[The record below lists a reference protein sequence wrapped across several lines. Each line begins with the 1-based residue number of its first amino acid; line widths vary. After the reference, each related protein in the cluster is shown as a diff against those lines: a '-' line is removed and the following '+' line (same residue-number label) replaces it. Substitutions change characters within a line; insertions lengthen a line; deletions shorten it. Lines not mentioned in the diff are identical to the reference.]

1 MPCLT
6 HGGLPCA
13 VRTFLSNIIG
23 TIARVCS
30 VAKLQRIF
38 LVKGYCISVHGIRNN
53 ALNFAAVTLEIYCLL
68 NGFIINKCN
77 DQMKWITR
85 EHPKIDR
92 IACPWLIK
100 RFIDKDAEIIYVPAD
115 DVITRSKELN
125 AIPFDIAGVEYTHY
139 GEECTFDYFIK
150 KHDLHDEA
158 LKAIALIVRGAD
170 TDKHEL
176 AKQASGLWA
185 ISAGLAY
192 NFKNDAAL
200 LEKGMVIYDA
210 LYSWAK
216 YLKDQKHMQ
225 QPFEQELANAIS
237 GLIKNRSGYKKTPA
251 WVKELKYI
259 LQDHVDTNL
268 SLKEIS
274 RSLDIHP
281 AYLSRE
287 FSKYFDNL
295 SFGDYIRKLRIE
307 KAIELL
313 SSSTCT
319 LTEIAYLTGFS
330 DQSHFTRIFKLHT
343 GKNPSAYKKEL
354 KKGKPHPNG

>member
-1 MPCLT
+1 
-6 HGGLPCA
+6 
-13 VRTFLSNIIG
+13 
-23 TIARVCS
+23 
-30 VAKLQRIF
+30 
-38 LVKGYCISVHGIRNN
+38 
-53 ALNFAAVTLEIYCLL
+53 
-68 NGFIINKCN
+68 
-77 DQMKWITR
+77 MKWITR

-100 RFIDKDAEIIYVPAD
+100 RFIDQDAEIIYVPFD
-115 DVITRSKELN
+115 DVIPKSKELN

-139 GEECTFDYFIK
+139 NDKCTFDYFLE
-150 KHDLHDEA
+150 KHNLNDEA
-158 LKAIALIVRGAD
+158 LHLIAQIVRGAD
-170 TDKHEL
+170 TDRHEL

-192 NFKNDAAL
+192 NFKDDFEL
-200 LEKGMVIYDA
+200 LDKGMLIYDA

-216 YLKDQKHMQ
+216 YLKDQKHTQ
-225 QPFEQELANAIS
+225 QPFEETLLTAITKFINENA
-237 GLIKNRSGYKKTPA
+237 KYKKTPA
-251 WVKELKYI
+251 WAKELKEI
-259 LQDHVDTNL
+259 LQDHIDTNL

-274 RSLDIHP
+274 KSLDIHP

-295 SFGDYIRKLRIE
+295 SFGDYIRKQRIE

-313 SSSTCT
+313 NNSSYS

-343 GKNPSAYKKEL
+343 GKSPSVYRREIKRAK
-354 KKGKPHPNG
+354 